1 MRIKLIPIFI
11 LFFSCLYIFIIPTEP
26 QSVKLIFKLIPM
38 WLIILY
44 AIRNIPYLSRR
55 THYLLLFGLV
65 FSMIGDG
72 TLHWFVIGLSAFLIG
87 HLFYISAFVREKTTT

>member
-38 WLIILY
+38 GLIILY

-65 FSMIGDG
+65 FSLIGDG
-72 TLHWFVIGLSAFLIG
+72 TLHCFLIWLIDFLIVY
-87 HLFYISAFVREKTTT
+87 LFYFIVFVRE